1 MLRFEN
7 ISLKQGDFT
16 LHADFE
22 ITKGAHV
29 ALLGPSG
36 AGKSTLISAV
46 AGFLLPSEGRVLWEG
61 KDLATLRPGKRPM
74 SILFQDNNLFPHLTV
89 FQNVALGVR
98 PDLKLDTAQKAKVVE
113 ALERVGLAAKSE
125 VKPAEMSGGQRAR
138 VAIAR
143 MILRAR
149 PIMLLDE
156 PFSALGP
163 ALKGEMLELVSSVAK
178 QTNSTLL
185 MITHEPQDALRI
197 AQETVLVAGGRAL
210 APVAT
215 SEALENPPD
224 ELAAYLGV

>member
-7 ISLKQGDFT
+7 VALKQGDFT
-16 LHADFE
+16 LRADFE
-22 ITKGAHV
+22 IATGAHV

-46 AGFLLPSEGRVLWEG
+46 AGFLLPVEGRVLWDG
-61 KDLATLRPGKRPM
+61 KDLAPLGPGKRPM

-98 PDLKLDTAQKAKVVE
+98 PDLKLDKSQKAKVIE
-113 ALERVGLAAKSE
+113 ALGQVGLVSKAE

-143 MILRAR
+143 MVLRAR

-163 ALKGEMLELVSSVAK
+163 ALKREMLELVSSVARE
-178 QTNSTLL
+178 TNSTLL
-185 MITHEPQDALRI
+185 MITHEPEDARRI

-215 SEALENPPD
+215 SEALENPPE